1 MPKTKVEAALAAA
14 EREHEGD
21 PERADMLRRTRQFK
35 ASWIELAEALTESRR
50 RGDFRRWGYPSFEDY
65 TRSEL
70 FLRQETVDKLTG
82 SFMFLKKRAPE
93 VLERDGLSRSIP
105 SYQVVDFLRR
115 AETESDAP
123 ESTVEQIRK
132 RVLEDGAG
140 LPSVAREFKESV
152 FPVDPQKKK
161 ERDVSALLNVAKR
174 LRELLDETDVVP
186 RKLASEVEKT
196 LDRLLESL
204 KNSGERAA

>member
-1 MPKTKVEAALAAA
+1 MPKTKIEAALAAA
-14 EREHEGD
+14 EQAHEDD
-21 PERADMLRRTRQFK
+21 PERADLLRRTRVFK

-50 RGDFRRWGYPSFEDY
+50 RGDFRRWGYDSFEDY
-65 TRSEL
+65 TRREL
-70 FLRQETVDKLTG
+70 FLKQETVDKLTG
-82 SFMFLKKRAPE
+82 SFLFLKKRAPE
-93 VLERDGLSRSIP
+93 VLTRDGLSRTIP

-140 LPSVAREFKESV
+140 LPSVVREFKDSV
-152 FPVDPQKKK
+152 FPVDPSTKK

-174 LRELLDETDVVP
+174 LRELLDETDVIP
-186 RKLASEVEKT
+186 RKLGSEVGKT
-196 LDRLLESL
+196 LDRLLETL
-204 KNSGERAA
+204 RNSDERAA

>member
-1 MPKTKVEAALAAA
+1 MPKTKIDAALADA

-21 PERADMLRRTRQFK
+21 PERADLLRRTRRFK

-50 RGDFRRWGYPSFEDY
+50 RGDFRRWGYESFEDY
-65 TRSEL
+65 TRREL

-82 SFMFLKKRAPE
+82 SFLFLKKRAPE
-93 VLERDGLSRSIP
+93 VLARDGLSHTIP

-132 RVLEDGAG
+132 RVIEEGAG
-140 LPSVAREFKESV
+140 LPSVVREFGDSV
-152 FPVDPQKKK
+152 FPVDPGQKK
-161 ERDVSALLNVAKR
+161 ERELSALLNVAKR
-174 LRELLDETDVVP
+174 LRELLDETEVVP
-186 RKLASEVEKT
+186 RKLGSEVAT
-196 LDRLLESL
+196 VLDRLLEKL
-204 KNSGERAA
+204 RNAGERAA

>member
-1 MPKTKVEAALAAA
+1 MPKTKIEAALAAA
-14 EREHEGD
+14 EQAHEDD
-21 PERADMLRRTRQFK
+21 PERADLLRRTRVFK

-50 RGDFRRWGYPSFEDY
+50 RGDFRRWGYDSFEDY
-65 TRSEL
+65 TRREL
-70 FLRQETVDKLTG
+70 FLKQETVDKLTG
-82 SFMFLKKRAPE
+82 SFLFLKKRAPE
-93 VLERDGLSRSIP
+93 VLTRDGLSRTIP

-140 LPSVAREFKESV
+140 LPSVVREFKDSV
-152 FPVDPQKKK
+152 FPVDPSTKK

-174 LRELLDETDVVP
+174 LRELLDETDVIP
-186 RKLASEVEKT
+186 RKLGSEVGKT
-196 LDRLLESL
+196 LDRLLETLRS
-204 KNSGERAA
+204 NDERAA

>member
-1 MPKTKVEAALAAA
+1 MPKTKVESALAAA
-14 EREHEGD
+14 EEAHADDRERVD
-21 PERADMLRRTRQFK
+21 LLRRTRQFK

-50 RGDFRRWGYPSFEDY
+50 RGDFRRWGYDSFEDY
-65 TRSEL
+65 TRREL

-82 SFMFLKKRAPE
+82 SFLFLKKRAPE
-93 VLERDGLSRSIP
+93 VLTRDGLSRTIP

-132 RVLEDGAG
+132 RVLEEGAG
-140 LPSVAREFKESV
+140 LPSVAREFKDAV
-152 FPVDPQKKK
+152 FPVDPGQKK
-161 ERDVSALLNVAKR
+161 ERDLSALLNVAKR

-186 RKLASEVEKT
+186 RKLGSEVEKT
-196 LDRLLESL
+196 LDRLLEAL
-204 KNSGERAA
+204 RNAGERAA

>member
-1 MPKTKVEAALAAA
+1 MPKTKVESALAAA
-14 EREHEGD
+14 EQVHADD
-21 PERADMLRRTRQFK
+21 PERAALLRTTRQFK

-50 RGDFRRWGYPSFEDY
+50 RGDFRRWGYDSFEEY
-65 TRSEL
+65 TRREL

-82 SFMFLKKRAPE
+82 SFLFLKKRAPE
-93 VLERDGLSRSIP
+93 VLTRDGLSRTIP

-132 RVLEDGAG
+132 RVLEEGAG
-140 LPSVAREFKESV
+140 LPSVVREFKDTV
-152 FPVDPQKKK
+152 FPADPRQKK
-161 ERDVSALLNVAKR
+161 ERDLSALLNVAKR

-186 RKLASEVEKT
+186 RKLGSEVEKT
-196 LDRLLESL
+196 LDRLLEAL
-204 KNSGERAA
+204 RNAGERAA